1 MDSNGYWNLTQT
13 NIDSIC
19 EPIYEA
25 QGADVFNLCQNA
37 ASTSDDLALVTEY
50 ANKLKSGYTK
60 DFKTFSRN
68 KNLGQAGTTLLTSTL
83 HNLFGTNPATTSNT
97 ASAYQ
102 TQLQADEEKKK
113 AKKKIII
120 GVSVAV
126 VLIGTGIFIYYKM
139 KKK

>member
-1 MDSNGYWNLTQT
+1 MDSNGYWNLTQ
-13 NIDSIC
+13 DDAYSVC
-19 EPIYEA
+19 E
-25 QGADVFNLCQNA
+25 DHFND
-37 ASTSDDLALVTEY
+37 STSFNKCYDGAIEAKNNAKATEY
-50 ANKLKSGYTK
+50 RDYLKGGGDKSYKEYKKG
-60 DFKTFSRN
+60 KTTSALSS
-68 KNLGQAGTTLLTSTL
+68 LGMSAL

-139 KKK
+139 KK